1 MWRKLFLPAV
11 SAVVLAACGTA
22 ERTTPADVLVI
33 GTFNMEWLGDGVD
46 DRKPRSTEDYKRIAR
61 AVEAMHA
68 DVIGVQ
74 EVENIAALQRVLSY
88 LPGYAA
94 VVGTGGREQNVGFL
108 YRTDIDVRVIGE
120 YAPLAVVA
128 GRNRP
133 GYVITCRKGTF
144 DAVVMSVHL
153 KSTSRYDSTEALR
166 NASFEQRRQQA
177 AIVRRWI
184 DSVRSAADPDVI
196 VVGDFNDFPNRKKN
210 ATLTALLENDS
221 LTFATR
227 GLASCRYEG
236 MEGIDHVVVSASIA
250 PRIVSTMTRTENL
263 RAWMSDAEV
272 KNVSDHCPVVVGIRH
287 TP

>member
-1 MWRKLFLPAV
+1 M
-11 SAVVLAACGTA
+11 SCGSA
-22 ERTTPADVLVI
+22 ERSTPADVLVV

-46 DRKPRSTEDYKRIAR
+46 DRKPRSNEDYQRIAR
-61 AVEAMHA
+61 TIEAMHA

-74 EVENIAALQRVLSY
+74 EVENMAALQRVLAY
-88 LPGYAA
+88 LPGYTA
-94 VVGTGGREQNVGFL
+94 VLGTGGREQNVGFV
-108 YRTDIDVRVIGE
+108 YRADIEVRNIGE
-120 YAPLAVVA
+120 YAPVAVIA

-133 GYVITCRKGTF
+133 GYVITCRKGAF

-153 KSTSRYDSTEALR
+153 KSTSRYDSTDALR
-166 NASFEQRRQQA
+166 TASYEQRRQQA
-177 AIVRRWI
+177 AILRTWA
-184 DSVRSAADPDVI
+184 DSVSAAVDPDVI
-196 VVGDFNDFPNRKKN
+196 IVGDLNDFPNRKKN
-210 ATLTALLENDS
+210 ATLTALLDEKA

-236 MEGIDHVVVSASIA
+236 MEGIDHVVVSASVA